1 MRRFIIFLIVTFWL
15 LSTVSAM
22 AMMKTRTLKKEPALV
37 LAAFGTTTK
46 AQVTFDYFEELLRK
60 ELPEKYKNLRIEWA
74 FTSEIVRERA
84 NRKFQKA
91 GIKKRYRSL
100 AQVVSDLEDEG
111 YRKVFV
117 QPLHIFPGIEY
128 ESVKKMVR
136 GLEEAFEDFG
146 LEIKVGYPLLLH
158 WEWMAEVLDVIEAEF
173 LKTEEGC
180 NVLVAHGTGETSEAA
195 NITYLGLD
203 RMVSQR
209 WSNVFVGSVEGILTR
224 EEALQKAKA
233 CPVKRIRFVPFMF
246 VAGDHIMNDIM
257 GQEPDE
263 EGNLSWALEMKRA
276 GFQVEAPTVTYKGK
290 TYYKGL
296 GFYPEVDRV
305 FIRNIIR
312 GLKELAR

>member
-84 NRKFQKA
+84 NKKFQKA

-111 YRKVFV
+111 YRKIFV

-128 ESVKKMVR
+128 E
-136 GLEEAFEDFG
+136 
-146 LEIKVGYPLLLH
+146 
-158 WEWMAEVLDVIEAEF
+158 
-173 LKTEEGC
+173 
-180 NVLVAHGTGETSEAA
+180 
-195 NITYLGLD
+195 
-203 RMVSQR
+203 
-209 WSNVFVGSVEGILTR
+209 
-224 EEALQKAKA
+224 
-233 CPVKRIRFVPFMF
+233 
-246 VAGDHIMNDIM
+246 
-257 GQEPDE
+257 
-263 EGNLSWALEMKRA
+263 
-276 GFQVEAPTVTYKGK
+276 
-290 TYYKGL
+290 
-296 GFYPEVDRV
+296 
-305 FIRNIIR
+305 
-312 GLKELAR
+312 